1 MGTPW
6 RDVSSYDCDVLT
18 VTAAVVGK
26 LAGHSLIAAPRA
38 GYVEVA
44 PGVLQWAGERP
55 AADWHVHGWTVARP
69 WVVTA
74 GLRRRVTVR
83 KRRWRRA
90 DRTGTCHSRPPDDL
104 GVRSDALLVVL
115 ELWCWLDA
123 AVGLERY
130 VGPFPAGPARRT
142 VQRWLARALP
152 LALQTQ
158 HALRRAII
166 ERSEPRPLETLF
178 PRGLSPPEALRS
190 RWRDHAPVS
199 PLWRGLAFL
208 LVGASKLGCPLAP
221 LLAEARRRWTAPRDR
236 FLLL

>member
-6 RDVSSYDCDVLT
+6 RDVPGYDGDVLT
-18 VTAAVVGK
+18 VTAAVVRN
-26 LAGHSLIAAPRA
+26 LASHSLIAVPAA
-38 GYVEVA
+38 GYVETA
-44 PGVLQWAGERP
+44 AGVFEWAGERP
-55 AADWHVHGWTVARP
+55 ATDWHVHGWTVAHP
-69 WVVTA
+69 WRVV
-74 GLRRRVTVR
+74 GGRRCRVTLR

-90 DRTGTCHSRPPDDL
+90 DRMETCHSRPPDDL

-130 VGPFPAGPARRT
+130 LGPFPSGPARRT

-158 HALRRAII
+158 HAFRHAII

-190 RWRDHAPVS
+190 RWRDRAEVS
-199 PLWRGLAFL
+199 ALWRGLAFL